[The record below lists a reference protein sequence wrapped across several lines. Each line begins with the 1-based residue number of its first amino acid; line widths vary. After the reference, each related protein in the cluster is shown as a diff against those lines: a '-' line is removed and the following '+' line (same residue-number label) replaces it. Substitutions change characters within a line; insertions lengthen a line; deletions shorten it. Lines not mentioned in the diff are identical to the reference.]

1 MPKNFC
7 ISFKSPDMQRCTKLK
22 QFVTTGQSSH
32 FAVTYNY
39 IRLAPLS
46 QGRKGFV
53 HDTYHSEGKKLVRD
67 M

>member
-1 MPKNFC
+1 
-7 ISFKSPDMQRCTKLK
+7 MQRCTKLK